1 MSELQIKGKITEL
14 LTIER
19 GESSRGDW
27 QKQQFIIETPGDYP
41 KNICLMVWGDK
52 VDMLEKYKVGDN
64 VIAHINIE
72 SREYN
77 SRWYTDVK
85 AWRMEK
91 DDDAVSDATN
101 DVVKPP
107 EPPSNDSP
115 ASGDKKEEDDLPF

>member
-91 DDDAVSDATN
+91 DDDAVSDP
-101 DVVKPP
+101 PP
-107 EPPSNDSP
+107 EPQSSDTPNTST
-115 ASGDKKEEDDLPF
+115 SGGDDKEDPEMPF